1 MPNFLLLMGKQDI
14 NQTDRCTTEQLR
26 FKVSKSQETRK
37 AGRLVQ
43 MTPKLGGSLAWVVGQ
58 EKDVLGEEANLK

>member
-1 MPNFLLLMGKQDI
+1 MGKQEI
-14 NQTDRCTTEQLR
+14 NQVDRCATEQSR

-43 MTPKLGGSLAWVVGQ
+43 MTPKLSGSLAWGVGQ
-58 EKDVLGEEANLK
+58 QEDVIGEEANLK